1 MKIIVEDSDLYGL
14 VKIKKLYQNGF
25 SPLWRY
31 TLTHFL
37 RKIHDKQYFKVTPL
51 VKKTIGIDKLNKS
64 ERQKWNRENQYDSL
78 VIEHLIT
85 VKTIVNR
92 LSNLT
97 LKTDDEKSIS
107 LVRNVIEKNTNCII
121 KFKIK
126 EKHLVGKD

>member
-1 MKIIVEDSDLYGL
+1 M
-14 VKIKKLYQNGF
+14 
-25 SPLWRY
+25 
-31 TLTHFL
+31 
-37 RKIHDKQYFKVTPL
+37 
-51 VKKTIGIDKLNKS
+51 NKS